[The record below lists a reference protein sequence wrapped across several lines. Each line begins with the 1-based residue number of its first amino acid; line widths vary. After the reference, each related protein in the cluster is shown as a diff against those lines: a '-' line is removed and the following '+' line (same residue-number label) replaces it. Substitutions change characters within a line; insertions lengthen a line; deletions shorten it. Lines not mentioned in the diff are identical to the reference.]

1 MKKVFSAGILS
12 IIVVFACAGGISAKE
27 LVVGVKETPP
37 FVMKDSGGNWQGIS
51 IRLWEDIADE
61 LDYEYRIVERDLDGL
76 LEGLEGGSIDVG
88 VAAITITSEREKVLD
103 FTHSFYNTGL
113 GIAVN
118 PGGLQGWIGAG
129 QQLLSMQFIK
139 AVLALVVV
147 LFIAGLVLWLFERKK
162 NEEEFGGGAAK
173 GLWSAFWWS
182 AVTMTTVGYGDKA
195 PKSIGGRIVALIWMF
210 AAIITISS
218 FTAAIAS
225 VLTVSHLESSIK
237 GPQDLHDVRV
247 GAVKGT
253 TASAYLER
261 KGITF
266 KGYEKPID
274 CLVALAND
282 EVDAAVHDIP
292 ILQYLTNTRLEG
304 SVEVLPV
311 TFERQDYGF
320 GLQGKSILREDIN
333 RVLLKKLRE
342 PHWRETLR
350 KYLGEKLLS

>member
-1 MKKVFSAGILS
+1 MKKHFTIGLLVFIGTLS
-12 IIVVFACAGGISAKE
+12 CAGSVSAKE

-51 IRLWEDIADE
+51 IKLWEEIADE
-61 LDYEYRIVERDLDGL
+61 LDYNYRIVERDLDGL
-76 LEGLEGGSIDVG
+76 LDGLEKGSVDVG
-88 VAAITITSEREKVLD
+88 VAAVTITSEREKVLD

-129 QQLLSMQFIK
+129 QQLLSMRFLK

-147 LFIAGLVLWLFERKK
+147 LFIAGFVLWLFERRK
-162 NEEEFGGGAAK
+162 NEEEFGGGVVK

-195 PKSIGGRIVALIWMF
+195 PKSAGGRIVALIWMF

-225 VLTVSHLESSIK
+225 VLTVSHLESSIR
-237 GPQDLHDVRV
+237 GPQDLFDVRV
-247 GAVKGT
+247 GAVEGT

-266 KGYEKPID
+266 RGYEKPID
-274 CLVALAND
+274 CLVALKNGK
-282 EVDAAVHDIP
+282 VDAAVHDMP
-292 ILQYLTNTRLEG
+292 ILHYLTNTQLEG

-311 TFERQDYGF
+311 TFERQDYGL
-320 GLQGKSILREDIN
+320 GLPEKSKLREDVN

-342 PHWRETLR
+342 PQWRETLR
-350 KYLGEKLLS
+350 KYLGEKLIS